1 MREKLAEQ
9 LLKNC
14 RSTCELTPSYLSSG
28 SRLILKSV
36 PQRAQQVCVE
46 AGWASH
52 GHTLQAAQY
61 VVAVDLKLGGVF
73 FHSVCH
79 LKSDAHLS
87 LCAYLAAHPIEGAD
101 GT

>member
-1 MREKLAEQ
+1 MREKLAKC

-14 RSTCELTPSYLSSG
+14 RSTCELTPSYLPSG
-28 SRLILKSV
+28 SRLILKGV

-46 AGWASH
+46 AGWPVH
-52 GHTLQAAQY
+52 CHTLQAAQY
-61 VVAVDLKLGGVF
+61 VVAVDLKLGGVS

-87 LCAYLAAHPIEGAD
+87 LGAYLAAHPVEGAD